1 VQSTLNYPNLWIKPI
16 SWTRISQKFRITFN
30 QRLNYSE
37 IVKSL
42 WHGTPNGTESDIC
55 LIEIMYNSLNKM
67 YQIPQICIEI
77 LTRDDD
83 TTGYPLTHR
92 LLIIQTIKAVNIVI
106 ENPYLNMSTFAVI
119 FIKNYLFLVFK

>member
-30 QRLNYSE
+30 QKLNYSE

-106 ENPYLNMSTFAVI
+106 ENPYLTYKILA
-119 FIKNYLFLVFK
+119 KNINECEI

>member
-1 VQSTLNYPNLWIKPI
+1 MKKI
-16 SWTRISQKFRITFN
+16 
-30 QRLNYSE
+30 
-37 IVKSL
+37 
-42 WHGTPNGTESDIC
+42 
-55 LIEIMYNSLNKM
+55 LNKM

-106 ENPYLNMSTFAVI
+106 ENPYLIRYWQKTSTNVKYKI
-119 FIKNYLFLVFK
+119 